1 MTAAPQLSPA
11 EASRER
17 ALPVLLVPAYEP
29 PPLLPELL
37 QGALATGRFSS
48 AIVVDDGSSAACAP
62 IFAACARGSSTVVL
76 RQPARSGKG
85 GALKVGLA
93 AARARFPEAVG
104 VVTADADGQH
114 LPHDIGAVAAALAQ
128 GSGDRAD
135 LVLGVRR
142 FEGAVPLRSRL
153 GNALTRWVMRFVTGR
168 RLTDTQTGLRGIP
181 RGMIPQLLRLSSS
194 GYAFELD
201 MLLHCRGGR
210 GIREV
215 PIQTVYAAGN
225 QTSHFDPIRDSMR
238 IYWVLLRFFFAS
250 LVSAVIDNLVFAAA
264 YLALPQLGAC
274 QLAARLVSMGVN
286 FGLNRSA
293 VFHDRRDVR
302 RTLPRYLALSLLSGL
317 LGYGLIRGLHGLG
330 MRVLAAKVLA
340 ESLLFFLN
348 FAVQR
353 LIVFK

>member
-1 MTAAPQLSPA
+1 V
-11 EASRER
+11 R
-17 ALPVLLVPAYEP
+17 
-29 PPLLPELL
+29 
-37 QGALATGRFSS
+37 GALATGRFAA
-48 AIVVDDGSSAACAP
+48 AIVVDDGSAAACAP
-62 IFAACARGSSTVVL
+62 IFEACARLPSAVVL
-76 RQPARSGKG
+76 RQPVRSGKG
-85 GALKVGLA
+85 GALKAGLA

-114 LPHDIGAVAAALAQ
+114 LPHDIGAVAAALAE
-128 GSGDRAD
+128 GAD
-135 LVLGVRR
+135 EAGHLVLGARR
-142 FEGAVPLRSRL
+142 FEGEVPLRSRL
-153 GNALTRWVMRFVTGR
+153 GNALTRRVLRFVTGR

-181 RGMIPQLLRLSSS
+181 RAMIPQLLGLASG

-201 MLLHCRGGR
+201 MLLRCGER

-225 QTSHFDPIRDSMR
+225 RTSHFDPIRDSMR

-250 LVSAVIDNLVFAAA
+250 LASAVIDNVVFAAA

-293 VFHDRRDVR
+293 VFHDRQEIR

-317 LGYGLIRGLHGLG
+317 LGYALIRGLHGLG
-330 MRVLAAKVLA
+330 LRVLVAKVLA

-353 LIVFK
+353 LVVFRR